1 MSAEAQ
7 WVERLT
13 AGSEHRDAAL
23 AELRQVLSRQLTRAF
38 RDAGA
43 DFIEDTVQDAL
54 LKILANIQKFDS
66 RSRFTTWAMT
76 IAVRTGYTEL
86 RRRRWRDVSWD
97 QIVEQRGGDI
107 AESNEPHPQ
116 PHSALA
122 RRRLQ
127 QSLVRNDAIGQAHPL
142 RLLGLDLS
150 TGHQELGCAT
160 ATNDPGK

>member
-76 IAVRTGYTEL
+76 IAVRMGYTEL
-86 RRRRWRDVSWD
+86 RRRRWRDVSLD

-107 AESNEPHPQ
+107 AESNESHPQ
-116 PHSALA
+116 PHSALVRRSCDA
-122 RRRLQ
+122 RVSCGDGCRR
-127 QSLVRNDAIGQAHPL
+127 
-142 RLLGLDLS
+142 
-150 TGHQELGCAT
+150 
-160 ATNDPGK
+160 